1 VTSILAGVFFPIRGT
16 DQLDRGCA
24 VIVLVAAVVYGLS
37 VQAKRSV
44 VLPDAATG
52 QSNQQQGA
60 SLAGAPATSR

>member
-1 VTSILAGVFFPIRGT
+1 
-16 DQLDRGCA
+16 